1 MRREPQREDD
11 PLTGGLPAHLPV
23 VEAVQPLLSVA
34 VLETEREPL
43 RSVVPR
49 EMERRERILRTPRRI
64 PPPLVAGQRMKRR
77 SARVARYLA
86 EMGKRGYIAVD
97 ELCAVTGKSRKKIES
112 DLDYMVEKGLLG
124 AGAYLD
130 SGRGIFFRSAD
141 AFADYANATAK
152 KEAVTPK
159 AATEGYAGALR
170 SANDRI
176 ADPVLSEKID
186 HLETVAGKIFR
197 EVEEHPEKQQQA
209 ATFLN
214 YYLPTTLKLLDS
226 YAKFEEAGIE
236 GENLSRAQERIEE
249 TMDALIKG
257 FDKQLDDL
265 YRNEAMDIDSDIRVM
280 ENMLRRDTASVEDD
294 FGLGG
299 VDHVLAQNKN
309 VNIFVFDTEVYSNT
323 GGQASKASNIGQVAQ
338 FAAAG
343 KETKS
348 KSLAEIAMSYGYVY
362 VAQVAMGANA
372 AQTLKAIQE
381 AEAYHGPSLII
392 GYAPCEMHS
401 IKGGMQN
408 CQKEMK
414 KAVECGYWNLF
425 RFNPAA
431 EKKFALD
438 SKAPAGGY
446 QEFLMNEAR
455 YSRLT
460 REFPERATVLFAKN
474 EENAKERYEHL
485 LKLVDMYDK

>member
-1 MRREPQREDD
+1 MSKDFEYDPETGSFRFDESGEKMKKKNDVDVGGWILIAALFAFGLWPIGLIALISKLSDKPKKVNSSRGGMRTSTSQNANVSSRSK
-11 PLTGGLPAHLPV
+11 
-23 VEAVQPLLSVA
+23 VEK
-34 VLETEREPL
+34 
-43 RSVVPR
+43 SVVKTAKKMNRAPKTSDKTS
-49 EMERRERILRTPRRI
+49 RILSIVGAAITAIFGISLVTMLGEVIAYGWYSYMMEELFPMCGFFAGGVAM
-64 PPPLVAGQRMKRR
+64 LVAGQRMKRR

-86 EMGKRGYIAVD
+86 VMGERGYISVE
-97 ELCAVTGKSRKKIES
+97 ELCTVTGKSRKKIES

-124 AGAYLD
+124 TGAYLD

-152 KEAVTPK
+152 KENVTPK
-159 AATEGYAGALR
+159 EANEGYAGALRAIR

-299 VDHVLAQNKN
+299 
-309 VNIFVFDTEVYSNT
+309 
-323 GGQASKASNIGQVAQ
+323 
-338 FAAAG
+338 AA
-343 KETKS
+343 
-348 KSLAEIAMSYGYVY
+348 V
-362 VAQVAMGANA
+362 QR
-372 AQTLKAIQE
+372 
-381 AEAYHGPSLII
+381 
-392 GYAPCEMHS
+392 AP
-401 IKGGMQN
+401 
-408 CQKEMK
+408 
-414 KAVECGYWNLF
+414 
-425 RFNPAA
+425 
-431 EKKFALD
+431 D
-438 SKAPAGGY
+438 
-446 QEFLMNEAR
+446 
-455 YSRLT
+455 
-460 REFPERATVLFAKN
+460 
-474 EENAKERYEHL
+474 EE
-485 LKLVDMYDK
+485 

>member
-1 MRREPQREDD
+1 MSKDFEYD
-11 PLTGGLPAHLPV
+11 PETGSFRFDESGGKTKKKNDVDVGGWLLIAALFAFGLWPIGLIALISKLSDKPKKV
-23 VEAVQPLLSVA
+23 SSPRSGARTSTSASASSRGKVEK
-34 VLETEREPL
+34 
-43 RSVVPR
+43 SVVQTAKKMNRAP
-49 EMERRERILRTPRRI
+49 EFSNKSASILMIVGAAIAAIFGIGLISEVGEIIAYGWYSYMMEDILPEIGFFAGGITMFA
-64 PPPLVAGQRMKRR
+64 AGQRMERR

-86 EMGKRGYIAVD
+86 VMGERSYIGVD
-97 ELCAVTGKSRKKIES
+97 ELCAVTGKRRRKVEN

-124 AGAYLD
+124 TGAYLD

-152 KEAVTPK
+152 KENVTPK
-159 AATEGYAGALR
+159 EANEGYAGALRAIR

-280 ENMLRRDTASVEDD
+280 ENMLRRDTASVADD

-299 VDHVLAQNKN
+299 
-309 VNIFVFDTEVYSNT
+309 
-323 GGQASKASNIGQVAQ
+323 
-338 FAAAG
+338 AA
-343 KETKS
+343 
-348 KSLAEIAMSYGYVY
+348 V
-362 VAQVAMGANA
+362 QR
-372 AQTLKAIQE
+372 
-381 AEAYHGPSLII
+381 
-392 GYAPCEMHS
+392 AP
-401 IKGGMQN
+401 
-408 CQKEMK
+408 
-414 KAVECGYWNLF
+414 
-425 RFNPAA
+425 
-431 EKKFALD
+431 D
-438 SKAPAGGY
+438 
-446 QEFLMNEAR
+446 
-455 YSRLT
+455 
-460 REFPERATVLFAKN
+460 
-474 EENAKERYEHL
+474 EE
-485 LKLVDMYDK
+485 

>member
-1 MRREPQREDD
+1 MSKDFEYDPETGSFRFDESGGKTKKKNDVDVGGWILIAALFAFGLWPIGLIALISKLSDKPKKVNSSRGGMRTSTSPNANVSSRSK
-11 PLTGGLPAHLPV
+11 
-23 VEAVQPLLSVA
+23 VEK
-34 VLETEREPL
+34 
-43 RSVVPR
+43 SVVKTAKQMNRAPKTSDKTA
-49 EMERRERILRTPRRI
+49 RILSIVGAAITCIFGISLVTMLGEVIAYGWYSYMMEDLFPMCGFFAGGVAM
-64 PPPLVAGQRMKRR
+64 LVAGQRMKHR

-86 EMGKRGYIAVD
+86 VMGKRSHIAVD
-97 ELCAVTGKSRKKIES
+97 ELCAVTGKSRKKVEG
-112 DLDYMVEKGLLG
+112 DLEFMVEKGLLG
-124 AGAYLD
+124 TGAYLD

-141 AFADYANATAK
+141 AFADYANETAK
-152 KEAVTPK
+152 KENVTPK
-159 AATEGYAGALR
+159 EANEGYAGALRAIR

-299 VDHVLAQNKN
+299 
-309 VNIFVFDTEVYSNT
+309 
-323 GGQASKASNIGQVAQ
+323 
-338 FAAAG
+338 AA
-343 KETKS
+343 
-348 KSLAEIAMSYGYVY
+348 V
-362 VAQVAMGANA
+362 QR
-372 AQTLKAIQE
+372 
-381 AEAYHGPSLII
+381 
-392 GYAPCEMHS
+392 AP
-401 IKGGMQN
+401 
-408 CQKEMK
+408 
-414 KAVECGYWNLF
+414 
-425 RFNPAA
+425 
-431 EKKFALD
+431 D
-438 SKAPAGGY
+438 
-446 QEFLMNEAR
+446 
-455 YSRLT
+455 
-460 REFPERATVLFAKN
+460 
-474 EENAKERYEHL
+474 EE
-485 LKLVDMYDK
+485 

>member
-1 MRREPQREDD
+1 MSKDFEYDPETGSFRFDESGGKTKKKNDVDVGGWIIIAALFAFGLWPIGLIALISKLSDKPKKVNSSRGGMRTSTSPNANVSSRSK
-11 PLTGGLPAHLPV
+11 
-23 VEAVQPLLSVA
+23 VEK
-34 VLETEREPL
+34 
-43 RSVVPR
+43 SVVKTAKQMNRAPKTSDKTA
-49 EMERRERILRTPRRI
+49 RILSIVGAAITAIFGISLVTMLGEVIAYGWYSYMMEELFPMCGFFAGGVAM
-64 PPPLVAGQRMKRR
+64 LVAGQRMKHR

-86 EMGKRGYIAVD
+86 VMGKRSHIAVD
-97 ELCAVTGKSRKKIES
+97 ELCAVTGKSRKKVEG
-112 DLDYMVEKGLLG
+112 DLEFMVEKGLLG

-152 KEAVTPK
+152 KENVTPK
-159 AATEGYAGALR
+159 EANEGYAGALRAIR

-299 VDHVLAQNKN
+299 
-309 VNIFVFDTEVYSNT
+309 
-323 GGQASKASNIGQVAQ
+323 
-338 FAAAG
+338 AA
-343 KETKS
+343 
-348 KSLAEIAMSYGYVY
+348 V
-362 VAQVAMGANA
+362 QR
-372 AQTLKAIQE
+372 
-381 AEAYHGPSLII
+381 
-392 GYAPCEMHS
+392 AP
-401 IKGGMQN
+401 
-408 CQKEMK
+408 
-414 KAVECGYWNLF
+414 
-425 RFNPAA
+425 
-431 EKKFALD
+431 D
-438 SKAPAGGY
+438 
-446 QEFLMNEAR
+446 
-455 YSRLT
+455 
-460 REFPERATVLFAKN
+460 
-474 EENAKERYEHL
+474 EE
-485 LKLVDMYDK
+485 

>member
-1 MRREPQREDD
+1 MSKDFEYDPETGSFRFDESGGKTKKKNDVDVGGWIIIAALFAFGLWPIGLIALISKLSDKPKKVSSPRSGMRTSTSPNANVTARSTNKVEK
-11 PLTGGLPAHLPV
+11 TV
-23 VEAVQPLLSVA
+23 VKTAKKMNRAPKASDK
-34 VLETEREPL
+34 T
-43 RSVVPR
+43 S
-49 EMERRERILRTPRRI
+49 RILSIVGAAITAIFGISLVTMLGEVIAYGWYSYMMEELFPMCGFFAGGVAM
-64 PPPLVAGQRMKRR
+64 LVAGQRMKRR
-77 SARVARYLA
+77 SARIARYLA
-86 EMGKRGYIAVD
+86 VMGERGYISVE
-97 ELCAVTGKSRKKIES
+97 ELCTVTGKSRKKIES

-152 KEAVTPK
+152 RENVTPK
-159 AATEGYAGALR
+159 EANEGYAGALRAIR

-299 VDHVLAQNKN
+299 
-309 VNIFVFDTEVYSNT
+309 
-323 GGQASKASNIGQVAQ
+323 
-338 FAAAG
+338 AA
-343 KETKS
+343 
-348 KSLAEIAMSYGYVY
+348 V
-362 VAQVAMGANA
+362 QR
-372 AQTLKAIQE
+372 
-381 AEAYHGPSLII
+381 
-392 GYAPCEMHS
+392 AP
-401 IKGGMQN
+401 
-408 CQKEMK
+408 
-414 KAVECGYWNLF
+414 
-425 RFNPAA
+425 
-431 EKKFALD
+431 D
-438 SKAPAGGY
+438 
-446 QEFLMNEAR
+446 
-455 YSRLT
+455 
-460 REFPERATVLFAKN
+460 
-474 EENAKERYEHL
+474 EE
-485 LKLVDMYDK
+485 

>member
-1 MRREPQREDD
+1 MSKDFEYDPETGSFRFDESGGKTKKKNDVDVGGWILIAALFAFGLWPIGLIALISKLSDKPKKVNSSRGGMRTSTSPNANVSSR
-11 PLTGGLPAHLPV
+11 GK
-23 VEAVQPLLSVA
+23 VEK
-34 VLETEREPL
+34 
-43 RSVVPR
+43 SVVKTAKQMNRAPKTSDKTA
-49 EMERRERILRTPRRI
+49 RILSIVGAAITAIFGISLVTMLGEVIAYGWYSYMMEELFPMCGFFAGGVAM
-64 PPPLVAGQRMKRR
+64 LVAGQRMKRR

-86 EMGKRGYIAVD
+86 VMGERSHIAVD
-97 ELCAVTGKSRKKIES
+97 ELCAVTGKSRKKVEG
-112 DLDYMVEKGLLG
+112 DLEFMVEKGLLG

-152 KEAVTPK
+152 KENVTPK
-159 AATEGYAGALR
+159 EANEGYAGALRAIR

-299 VDHVLAQNKN
+299 
-309 VNIFVFDTEVYSNT
+309 
-323 GGQASKASNIGQVAQ
+323 
-338 FAAAG
+338 AA
-343 KETKS
+343 
-348 KSLAEIAMSYGYVY
+348 V
-362 VAQVAMGANA
+362 QR
-372 AQTLKAIQE
+372 
-381 AEAYHGPSLII
+381 
-392 GYAPCEMHS
+392 AP
-401 IKGGMQN
+401 
-408 CQKEMK
+408 
-414 KAVECGYWNLF
+414 
-425 RFNPAA
+425 
-431 EKKFALD
+431 D
-438 SKAPAGGY
+438 
-446 QEFLMNEAR
+446 
-455 YSRLT
+455 
-460 REFPERATVLFAKN
+460 
-474 EENAKERYEHL
+474 EE
-485 LKLVDMYDK
+485 

>member
-1 MRREPQREDD
+1 MTHIQLTEAQARAGEMLLDALDGNVRAKSRLTEAISTSDIPVQLRPTLTLMAETSYNEVESTWTEYATRDTTPDFESHRAFTFEWDD
-11 PLTGGLPAHLPV
+11 KFIPSEKDGKEFYSGGLAPV
-23 VEAVQPLLSVA
+23 GELGEYPSLTMSASQTDIQTRKNGVRVPISWEAIVRSGIFGLNPKAIA
-34 VLETEREPL
+34 V
-43 RSVVPR
+43 
-49 EMERRERILRTPRRI
+49 
-64 PPPLVAGQRMKRR
+64 
-77 SARVARYLA
+77 
-86 EMGKRGYIAVD
+86 MGKRGYIAVD

-124 AGAYLD
+124 TGAYLD

-152 KEAVTPK
+152 KENVTPK
-159 AATEGYAGALR
+159 EANEGYAGALRAIR

-299 VDHVLAQNKN
+299 TAVQR
-309 VNIFVFDTEVYSNT
+309 
-323 GGQASKASNIGQVAQ
+323 
-338 FAAAG
+338 
-343 KETKS
+343 
-348 KSLAEIAMSYGYVY
+348 
-362 VAQVAMGANA
+362 
-372 AQTLKAIQE
+372 
-381 AEAYHGPSLII
+381 
-392 GYAPCEMHS
+392 AP
-401 IKGGMQN
+401 
-408 CQKEMK
+408 
-414 KAVECGYWNLF
+414 
-425 RFNPAA
+425 
-431 EKKFALD
+431 D
-438 SKAPAGGY
+438 
-446 QEFLMNEAR
+446 
-455 YSRLT
+455 
-460 REFPERATVLFAKN
+460 
-474 EENAKERYEHL
+474 EE
-485 LKLVDMYDK
+485 

>member
-1 MRREPQREDD
+1 MSKDFEYDPETGSFRFDEGDGKTKKKNDVDVGGWILIAALFAFGLWPIGLIALISKLSDRPKKVNSSRGGMRTSTSPNANVTARSTNKVEK
-11 PLTGGLPAHLPV
+11 TV
-23 VEAVQPLLSVA
+23 VQTAKKMNRAPKASDKTA
-34 VLETEREPL
+34 
-43 RSVVPR
+43 
-49 EMERRERILRTPRRI
+49 RILVIVGAAITAIFGISLVTMLGEVIAYGWYSYMMEELFPMCGFFAGGVAM
-64 PPPLVAGQRMKRR
+64 LVAGQRMKRR

-86 EMGKRGYIAVD
+86 VMGERGYISVE
-97 ELCAVTGKSRKKIES
+97 ELCTVTGKSRKKIES

-124 AGAYLD
+124 TGAYLD

-152 KEAVTPK
+152 KENVTPK
-159 AATEGYAGALR
+159 EANEGYAGALRAIR

-176 ADPVLSEKID
+176 ADAVLSEKID

-299 VDHVLAQNKN
+299 
-309 VNIFVFDTEVYSNT
+309 
-323 GGQASKASNIGQVAQ
+323 
-338 FAAAG
+338 AA
-343 KETKS
+343 
-348 KSLAEIAMSYGYVY
+348 V
-362 VAQVAMGANA
+362 QR
-372 AQTLKAIQE
+372 
-381 AEAYHGPSLII
+381 
-392 GYAPCEMHS
+392 AP
-401 IKGGMQN
+401 
-408 CQKEMK
+408 
-414 KAVECGYWNLF
+414 
-425 RFNPAA
+425 
-431 EKKFALD
+431 D
-438 SKAPAGGY
+438 
-446 QEFLMNEAR
+446 
-455 YSRLT
+455 
-460 REFPERATVLFAKN
+460 
-474 EENAKERYEHL
+474 EE
-485 LKLVDMYDK
+485 

>member
-1 MRREPQREDD
+1 MSKDFEYD
-11 PLTGGLPAHLPV
+11 PETGSFRFDESGGKTKKKNDVDVGGWILIAALFAFGLWPIGLIALISKLSDKPKKVNSSRGGTRTSTSPNANVTARSTNKVEKTV
-23 VEAVQPLLSVA
+23 VQTAKQMNRAPKASDKTA
-34 VLETEREPL
+34 
-43 RSVVPR
+43 
-49 EMERRERILRTPRRI
+49 RILMIVGAAITAIFGISLVTMLGEVIAYGWYSYMMEELFPMCGFFAGGVAM
-64 PPPLVAGQRMKRR
+64 LVAGQRMKRR

-86 EMGKRGYIAVD
+86 VMGERGYISVE
-97 ELCAVTGKSRKKIES
+97 ELCTVTGKSRKKIEG

-124 AGAYLD
+124 TGAYLD

-152 KEAVTPK
+152 KENVTPK
-159 AATEGYAGALR
+159 EANEGYAGALRAIR

-186 HLETVAGKIFR
+186 HLETIAGKIFR
-197 EVEEHPEKQQQA
+197 EVEQHPEKQQQA

-299 VDHVLAQNKN
+299 
-309 VNIFVFDTEVYSNT
+309 
-323 GGQASKASNIGQVAQ
+323 
-338 FAAAG
+338 AA
-343 KETKS
+343 
-348 KSLAEIAMSYGYVY
+348 V
-362 VAQVAMGANA
+362 QR
-372 AQTLKAIQE
+372 
-381 AEAYHGPSLII
+381 
-392 GYAPCEMHS
+392 AP
-401 IKGGMQN
+401 
-408 CQKEMK
+408 
-414 KAVECGYWNLF
+414 
-425 RFNPAA
+425 
-431 EKKFALD
+431 D
-438 SKAPAGGY
+438 
-446 QEFLMNEAR
+446 
-455 YSRLT
+455 
-460 REFPERATVLFAKN
+460 
-474 EENAKERYEHL
+474 EE
-485 LKLVDMYDK
+485 

>member
-1 MRREPQREDD
+1 MSKDFEYD
-11 PLTGGLPAHLPV
+11 PERGSFRFDEGSGKTKKKNDVDVGGWILIAALFAFGLWPIGLIALISKLSDKPKKVSSPRSGTRTSTSPNANVTARSTNKVEKTV
-23 VEAVQPLLSVA
+23 VQTAKKMNRAPKTSDKTA
-34 VLETEREPL
+34 
-43 RSVVPR
+43 
-49 EMERRERILRTPRRI
+49 RILLIIGAAITCI
-64 PPPLVAGQRMKRR
+64 FGISLVAMLGEVIAYGWYSYMAEYMLSECGFLAGGIAMFAAGQRMKRR
-77 SARVARYLA
+77 SARIARYLA
-86 EMGKRGYIAVD
+86 VMGERGYISVE
-97 ELCAVTGKSRKKIES
+97 ELCTVTGKSRKKIES

-124 AGAYLD
+124 TGAYLD

-141 AFADYANATAK
+141 AFADYANAAAK
-152 KEAVTPK
+152 KENVTPK
-159 AATEGYAGALR
+159 EANEGYAGALRAIR

-299 VDHVLAQNKN
+299 
-309 VNIFVFDTEVYSNT
+309 
-323 GGQASKASNIGQVAQ
+323 
-338 FAAAG
+338 AA
-343 KETKS
+343 
-348 KSLAEIAMSYGYVY
+348 V
-362 VAQVAMGANA
+362 QR
-372 AQTLKAIQE
+372 
-381 AEAYHGPSLII
+381 
-392 GYAPCEMHS
+392 AP
-401 IKGGMQN
+401 
-408 CQKEMK
+408 
-414 KAVECGYWNLF
+414 
-425 RFNPAA
+425 
-431 EKKFALD
+431 D
-438 SKAPAGGY
+438 
-446 QEFLMNEAR
+446 
-455 YSRLT
+455 
-460 REFPERATVLFAKN
+460 
-474 EENAKERYEHL
+474 EE
-485 LKLVDMYDK
+485 

>member
-1 MRREPQREDD
+1 MSKDFEYD
-11 PLTGGLPAHLPV
+11 PETGSFRFDEGDGKTKKKNDVDVGGWILIAALFAFGLWPIGLIALISKLSDKPKKVNSSRGGTRTSTSPNANVTARSTNKVEKTV
-23 VEAVQPLLSVA
+23 VQTAKKMNRAPKASDKTA
-34 VLETEREPL
+34 
-43 RSVVPR
+43 
-49 EMERRERILRTPRRI
+49 RILMIVGAAITAIFGISLVTMLGEVIAYGWYSYMMEELFPMCGFFAGGVAM
-64 PPPLVAGQRMKRR
+64 LVAGQRMKRR

-86 EMGKRGYIAVD
+86 VMGERGYISVE
-97 ELCAVTGKSRKKIES
+97 ELCTVTGKSRKKIES

-124 AGAYLD
+124 TGAYLD

-152 KEAVTPK
+152 KENVTPK
-159 AATEGYAGALR
+159 EANEGYAGALRAIR

-176 ADPVLSEKID
+176 ADAVLSEKID

-299 VDHVLAQNKN
+299 
-309 VNIFVFDTEVYSNT
+309 
-323 GGQASKASNIGQVAQ
+323 
-338 FAAAG
+338 AA
-343 KETKS
+343 
-348 KSLAEIAMSYGYVY
+348 V
-362 VAQVAMGANA
+362 QR
-372 AQTLKAIQE
+372 
-381 AEAYHGPSLII
+381 
-392 GYAPCEMHS
+392 AP
-401 IKGGMQN
+401 
-408 CQKEMK
+408 
-414 KAVECGYWNLF
+414 
-425 RFNPAA
+425 
-431 EKKFALD
+431 D
-438 SKAPAGGY
+438 
-446 QEFLMNEAR
+446 
-455 YSRLT
+455 
-460 REFPERATVLFAKN
+460 
-474 EENAKERYEHL
+474 EE
-485 LKLVDMYDK
+485 

>member
-1 MRREPQREDD
+1 MSKDFEYDPESGSFRFDESGGKTKKKNDVDVGGWIIIAALFAFGLWPIGLIALISKLSDKPKKVNSSRGGMRTSTSPNANVSSRSK
-11 PLTGGLPAHLPV
+11 
-23 VEAVQPLLSVA
+23 VEK
-34 VLETEREPL
+34 
-43 RSVVPR
+43 SVVKTAKQMNRAPKTSDKTA
-49 EMERRERILRTPRRI
+49 RILSIVGAAITAIFGISLVTMLGEVIAYGWYSYMMEELFPMCGFFAGGVAM
-64 PPPLVAGQRMKRR
+64 LVAGQRMKRR

-86 EMGKRGYIAVD
+86 VMGERGYISVE
-97 ELCAVTGKSRKKIES
+97 ELCAVTGKSRKKVEG
-112 DLDYMVEKGLLG
+112 DLEFMVEKGLLG

-152 KEAVTPK
+152 KENVTPK
-159 AATEGYAGALR
+159 EANEGYAGALRAIR

-299 VDHVLAQNKN
+299 
-309 VNIFVFDTEVYSNT
+309 
-323 GGQASKASNIGQVAQ
+323 
-338 FAAAG
+338 AA
-343 KETKS
+343 
-348 KSLAEIAMSYGYVY
+348 V
-362 VAQVAMGANA
+362 QR
-372 AQTLKAIQE
+372 
-381 AEAYHGPSLII
+381 
-392 GYAPCEMHS
+392 AP
-401 IKGGMQN
+401 
-408 CQKEMK
+408 
-414 KAVECGYWNLF
+414 
-425 RFNPAA
+425 
-431 EKKFALD
+431 D
-438 SKAPAGGY
+438 
-446 QEFLMNEAR
+446 
-455 YSRLT
+455 
-460 REFPERATVLFAKN
+460 
-474 EENAKERYEHL
+474 EE
-485 LKLVDMYDK
+485 

>member
-1 MRREPQREDD
+1 MSKDFEYDPETGSFRFDESGGKTKKKNDVDVGGWIIIAALFAFGLWPIGLIALISKLSDKPKKVNSSRGGMRTSTSPNANVSSRSK
-11 PLTGGLPAHLPV
+11 
-23 VEAVQPLLSVA
+23 VEK
-34 VLETEREPL
+34 
-43 RSVVPR
+43 SVVKTAKQMNRAPKASDKTS
-49 EMERRERILRTPRRI
+49 RILSIVGAAITAIFGISLVTMLGEVIAYGWYSYMMEELFPMCGFFAGGVAM
-64 PPPLVAGQRMKRR
+64 LVAGQRMKRR

-86 EMGKRGYIAVD
+86 VMGKRGYIAVD

-152 KEAVTPK
+152 KENVTPK
-159 AATEGYAGALR
+159 EANEGYAGALRAIR

-176 ADPVLSEKID
+176 ADAVLSEKID

-197 EVEEHPEKQQQA
+197 EVEEHHEKQQQA

-299 VDHVLAQNKN
+299 
-309 VNIFVFDTEVYSNT
+309 
-323 GGQASKASNIGQVAQ
+323 
-338 FAAAG
+338 AA
-343 KETKS
+343 
-348 KSLAEIAMSYGYVY
+348 V
-362 VAQVAMGANA
+362 QR
-372 AQTLKAIQE
+372 
-381 AEAYHGPSLII
+381 
-392 GYAPCEMHS
+392 AP
-401 IKGGMQN
+401 
-408 CQKEMK
+408 
-414 KAVECGYWNLF
+414 
-425 RFNPAA
+425 
-431 EKKFALD
+431 D
-438 SKAPAGGY
+438 
-446 QEFLMNEAR
+446 
-455 YSRLT
+455 
-460 REFPERATVLFAKN
+460 
-474 EENAKERYEHL
+474 EE
-485 LKLVDMYDK
+485 

>member
-1 MRREPQREDD
+1 MSKDFEYDPETGSFRFDESGGKTKKKNDVDVGGWILIAALFAFGLWPIGLIALISKLSDKPKKVNSSRGGMRTSTSPNANVSSRSK
-11 PLTGGLPAHLPV
+11 
-23 VEAVQPLLSVA
+23 VEK
-34 VLETEREPL
+34 
-43 RSVVPR
+43 SVVKTAKQMNRAPKASDKTA
-49 EMERRERILRTPRRI
+49 RILMIVGAAITAIFGISLVTMLGEVIAYGWYSYMMEELFPMCGFFAGGVAM
-64 PPPLVAGQRMKRR
+64 LVAGQRMKRR

-86 EMGKRGYIAVD
+86 VMGKRSHIAVD
-97 ELCAVTGKSRKKIES
+97 ELCAVTGKSRKKVEG
-112 DLDYMVEKGLLG
+112 DLEFMVEKGLLG

-152 KEAVTPK
+152 KENVTPK
-159 AATEGYAGALR
+159 EANEGYAGALRAIR

-176 ADPVLSEKID
+176 ADAVLSEKID

-299 VDHVLAQNKN
+299 
-309 VNIFVFDTEVYSNT
+309 
-323 GGQASKASNIGQVAQ
+323 
-338 FAAAG
+338 AA
-343 KETKS
+343 
-348 KSLAEIAMSYGYVY
+348 V
-362 VAQVAMGANA
+362 QR
-372 AQTLKAIQE
+372 
-381 AEAYHGPSLII
+381 
-392 GYAPCEMHS
+392 AP
-401 IKGGMQN
+401 
-408 CQKEMK
+408 
-414 KAVECGYWNLF
+414 
-425 RFNPAA
+425 
-431 EKKFALD
+431 D
-438 SKAPAGGY
+438 
-446 QEFLMNEAR
+446 
-455 YSRLT
+455 
-460 REFPERATVLFAKN
+460 
-474 EENAKERYEHL
+474 EE
-485 LKLVDMYDK
+485 

>member
-1 MRREPQREDD
+1 MSKDFEYDPETGSFRFDESGGKTKKKNDVDVGGWILIAALFAFGLWPIGLIALISKLSDKPKKVDSSRGGMRTSTSQNANVSSRSK
-11 PLTGGLPAHLPV
+11 
-23 VEAVQPLLSVA
+23 VEK
-34 VLETEREPL
+34 
-43 RSVVPR
+43 SVVKTAKQMNRAPKASDKTS
-49 EMERRERILRTPRRI
+49 RILSIVGAAITAIFGISLVTMLGEVIAYGWYSYMMEELFPMCGFFAGGVAM
-64 PPPLVAGQRMKRR
+64 LVAGQRMKRR

-86 EMGKRGYIAVD
+86 VMGERGYISVE
-97 ELCAVTGKSRKKIES
+97 ELCTVTGKSRKKIES

-152 KEAVTPK
+152 RENVTPK
-159 AATEGYAGALR
+159 EANEGYAGALRAIR

-299 VDHVLAQNKN
+299 
-309 VNIFVFDTEVYSNT
+309 
-323 GGQASKASNIGQVAQ
+323 
-338 FAAAG
+338 AA
-343 KETKS
+343 
-348 KSLAEIAMSYGYVY
+348 V
-362 VAQVAMGANA
+362 QR
-372 AQTLKAIQE
+372 
-381 AEAYHGPSLII
+381 
-392 GYAPCEMHS
+392 AP
-401 IKGGMQN
+401 
-408 CQKEMK
+408 
-414 KAVECGYWNLF
+414 
-425 RFNPAA
+425 
-431 EKKFALD
+431 D
-438 SKAPAGGY
+438 
-446 QEFLMNEAR
+446 
-455 YSRLT
+455 
-460 REFPERATVLFAKN
+460 
-474 EENAKERYEHL
+474 EE
-485 LKLVDMYDK
+485 

>member
-1 MRREPQREDD
+1 MSKDFEYDPETGSFRFDESGEKTKKKNDVDVGGWILIAALFAFGLWPIGLIALISKLSDKPKKVNSSRGGMRTSTSPNANVSSRSK
-11 PLTGGLPAHLPV
+11 
-23 VEAVQPLLSVA
+23 VEK
-34 VLETEREPL
+34 
-43 RSVVPR
+43 SVVKTAKQMNRAPKASDKTA
-49 EMERRERILRTPRRI
+49 RILVIVGAAITAIFGISLVTMLGEVIAYGWYSYMMEELFPMCGFFAGGVAM
-64 PPPLVAGQRMKRR
+64 LVAGQRMKHR

-86 EMGKRGYIAVD
+86 VMGKRSHISVE
-97 ELCAVTGKSRKKIES
+97 ELCTVTGKSRKKIES

-124 AGAYLD
+124 TGAYLD

-152 KEAVTPK
+152 KENVTPK
-159 AATEGYAGALR
+159 EANEGYAGALRAIR

-197 EVEEHPEKQQQA
+197 EVEQHPEKQQQA

-299 VDHVLAQNKN
+299 
-309 VNIFVFDTEVYSNT
+309 
-323 GGQASKASNIGQVAQ
+323 
-338 FAAAG
+338 AA
-343 KETKS
+343 
-348 KSLAEIAMSYGYVY
+348 V
-362 VAQVAMGANA
+362 QR
-372 AQTLKAIQE
+372 
-381 AEAYHGPSLII
+381 
-392 GYAPCEMHS
+392 AP
-401 IKGGMQN
+401 
-408 CQKEMK
+408 
-414 KAVECGYWNLF
+414 
-425 RFNPAA
+425 
-431 EKKFALD
+431 D
-438 SKAPAGGY
+438 
-446 QEFLMNEAR
+446 
-455 YSRLT
+455 
-460 REFPERATVLFAKN
+460 
-474 EENAKERYEHL
+474 EE
-485 LKLVDMYDK
+485 

>member
-1 MRREPQREDD
+1 MSKDFEYDPETGSFRFDESGGKTKKKNDVDVGGWILIAALFAFGLWPIGLIALISKLSDKPKKVNSSRGGMRTSTSPNANVSSRSK
-11 PLTGGLPAHLPV
+11 
-23 VEAVQPLLSVA
+23 VEK
-34 VLETEREPL
+34 
-43 RSVVPR
+43 SVVKTAKKMNRAPKTSDKTS
-49 EMERRERILRTPRRI
+49 RILSIVGAAITCIFGISLVTMLGEVIAYGWYSYMMEELFPMCGFFAGGVAM
-64 PPPLVAGQRMKRR
+64 LVAGQRMKRR

-86 EMGKRGYIAVD
+86 VMGERGYISVE
-97 ELCAVTGKSRKKIES
+97 ELCTVTGKSRKKVEG
-112 DLDYMVEKGLLG
+112 DLEFMVEKGLLG

-152 KEAVTPK
+152 KENVTPK
-159 AATEGYAGALR
+159 EANEGYAGALRAIR

-299 VDHVLAQNKN
+299 
-309 VNIFVFDTEVYSNT
+309 
-323 GGQASKASNIGQVAQ
+323 
-338 FAAAG
+338 AA
-343 KETKS
+343 
-348 KSLAEIAMSYGYVY
+348 V
-362 VAQVAMGANA
+362 QR
-372 AQTLKAIQE
+372 
-381 AEAYHGPSLII
+381 
-392 GYAPCEMHS
+392 AP
-401 IKGGMQN
+401 
-408 CQKEMK
+408 
-414 KAVECGYWNLF
+414 
-425 RFNPAA
+425 
-431 EKKFALD
+431 D
-438 SKAPAGGY
+438 
-446 QEFLMNEAR
+446 
-455 YSRLT
+455 
-460 REFPERATVLFAKN
+460 
-474 EENAKERYEHL
+474 EE
-485 LKLVDMYDK
+485 

>member
-1 MRREPQREDD
+1 MSKDFEYD
-11 PLTGGLPAHLPV
+11 PESGSFRFDESGGKTKKKNDVDVGGWILIAALFAFGLWPIGLIALISKLSDKPKKVSSPRSGTRTSTSPNANASSRGKVEKTV
-23 VEAVQPLLSVA
+23 VQTAKKMNRAPKTSDK
-34 VLETEREPL
+34 T
-43 RSVVPR
+43 S
-49 EMERRERILRTPRRI
+49 RILSIVGAAITCIFGISLVTMLGEVIAYGWYSYMMEDLFPMCGFFAGGVAM
-64 PPPLVAGQRMKRR
+64 LVAGQRMKHR

-86 EMGKRGYIAVD
+86 VMGERGYISVE
-97 ELCAVTGKSRKKIES
+97 ELCTVTGKSRKKIES

-124 AGAYLD
+124 TGAYLD

-152 KEAVTPK
+152 KENVTPK
-159 AATEGYAGALR
+159 EANEGYAGALRAIR

-197 EVEEHPEKQQQA
+197 EVEQHPEKQQQA

-299 VDHVLAQNKN
+299 
-309 VNIFVFDTEVYSNT
+309 
-323 GGQASKASNIGQVAQ
+323 
-338 FAAAG
+338 AA
-343 KETKS
+343 
-348 KSLAEIAMSYGYVY
+348 V
-362 VAQVAMGANA
+362 Q
-372 AQTLKAIQE
+372 
-381 AEAYHGPSLII
+381 H
-392 GYAPCEMHS
+392 AP
-401 IKGGMQN
+401 
-408 CQKEMK
+408 
-414 KAVECGYWNLF
+414 
-425 RFNPAA
+425 
-431 EKKFALD
+431 D
-438 SKAPAGGY
+438 
-446 QEFLMNEAR
+446 
-455 YSRLT
+455 
-460 REFPERATVLFAKN
+460 
-474 EENAKERYEHL
+474 EE
-485 LKLVDMYDK
+485 

>member
-1 MRREPQREDD
+1 MSKDFEYD
-11 PLTGGLPAHLPV
+11 PETGSFRFDESGGKTKKKNDVDVGGWIIIAALFAFGLWPIGLIALISKLSDKPKKVSSPRSGTRTSTSPNANVTARSTNKVEKTV
-23 VEAVQPLLSVA
+23 VKTAKKMNRAPKASDK
-34 VLETEREPL
+34 T
-43 RSVVPR
+43 S
-49 EMERRERILRTPRRI
+49 RILSIVGAAITAI
-64 PPPLVAGQRMKRR
+64 FGISLVTMLGEIIGYGWYSYMAEYMLPECGFLAGGIAMFAAGQRMKRR
-77 SARVARYLA
+77 SARIARYLA
-86 EMGKRGYIAVD
+86 VMGERGYISVE
-97 ELCAVTGKSRKKIES
+97 ELCTVTGKSRKKIES

-152 KEAVTPK
+152 KENVTPK
-159 AATEGYAGALR
+159 EANEGYAGALRAIR

-236 GENLSRAQERIEE
+236 GENLSRAQEHIEE

-299 VDHVLAQNKN
+299 
-309 VNIFVFDTEVYSNT
+309 
-323 GGQASKASNIGQVAQ
+323 
-338 FAAAG
+338 AA
-343 KETKS
+343 
-348 KSLAEIAMSYGYVY
+348 V
-362 VAQVAMGANA
+362 QR
-372 AQTLKAIQE
+372 
-381 AEAYHGPSLII
+381 
-392 GYAPCEMHS
+392 AP
-401 IKGGMQN
+401 
-408 CQKEMK
+408 
-414 KAVECGYWNLF
+414 
-425 RFNPAA
+425 
-431 EKKFALD
+431 D
-438 SKAPAGGY
+438 
-446 QEFLMNEAR
+446 
-455 YSRLT
+455 
-460 REFPERATVLFAKN
+460 
-474 EENAKERYEHL
+474 EE
-485 LKLVDMYDK
+485 

>member
-1 MRREPQREDD
+1 MSKDFEYDPESGSFRFDEGGGKTKKKNDVDVGGWILIAALFAFGLWPIGLIALISKLSDKPKKVNSSRGGMRTSTSPNANVSSRSK
-11 PLTGGLPAHLPV
+11 
-23 VEAVQPLLSVA
+23 VEK
-34 VLETEREPL
+34 
-43 RSVVPR
+43 SVVKTAKQMNRAPKTSDKTS
-49 EMERRERILRTPRRI
+49 RILSIVGAAITCIFGISLVTMLGEVIAYGWYSYMMEDLFPMCGFFAGGVAM
-64 PPPLVAGQRMKRR
+64 LVAGQRMKHR

-86 EMGKRGYIAVD
+86 VMGKRSHIAVD
-97 ELCAVTGKSRKKIES
+97 ELCAVTGKSRKKVEG
-112 DLDYMVEKGLLG
+112 DLEFMVEKGLLG

-141 AFADYANATAK
+141 AFADYANETAK
-152 KEAVTPK
+152 KENVTPK
-159 AATEGYAGALR
+159 EANEGYAGALR
-170 SANDRI
+170 AIRSANDHI

-299 VDHVLAQNKN
+299 
-309 VNIFVFDTEVYSNT
+309 
-323 GGQASKASNIGQVAQ
+323 
-338 FAAAG
+338 AA
-343 KETKS
+343 
-348 KSLAEIAMSYGYVY
+348 V
-362 VAQVAMGANA
+362 QR
-372 AQTLKAIQE
+372 
-381 AEAYHGPSLII
+381 
-392 GYAPCEMHS
+392 AP
-401 IKGGMQN
+401 
-408 CQKEMK
+408 
-414 KAVECGYWNLF
+414 
-425 RFNPAA
+425 
-431 EKKFALD
+431 D
-438 SKAPAGGY
+438 
-446 QEFLMNEAR
+446 
-455 YSRLT
+455 
-460 REFPERATVLFAKN
+460 
-474 EENAKERYEHL
+474 EE
-485 LKLVDMYDK
+485 

>member
-1 MRREPQREDD
+1 MSKDFEYDPETGSFRFDESGGKTKKKNDVDVGGWILIAALFAFGLWPIGLIALISKLSDKPKKVSSSRGGMRTSTSPNANVSSRSK
-11 PLTGGLPAHLPV
+11 
-23 VEAVQPLLSVA
+23 VEK
-34 VLETEREPL
+34 
-43 RSVVPR
+43 SVVKTAKQMNRAPKTSDKTA
-49 EMERRERILRTPRRI
+49 RILSIVGAAITCIFGISLVTMLGEVIAYGWYSYMMEDLFPMCGFFAGGVAM
-64 PPPLVAGQRMKRR
+64 LVAGQRMKHR

-86 EMGKRGYIAVD
+86 VMGKRSHIAVD
-97 ELCAVTGKSRKKIES
+97 ELCAVTGKSRKKVEG
-112 DLDYMVEKGLLG
+112 DLEFMVEKGLLG

-152 KEAVTPK
+152 KENVTPK
-159 AATEGYAGALR
+159 EANEGYAGALRAIR

-176 ADPVLSEKID
+176 ADAVLSEKID

-299 VDHVLAQNKN
+299 
-309 VNIFVFDTEVYSNT
+309 
-323 GGQASKASNIGQVAQ
+323 
-338 FAAAG
+338 AA
-343 KETKS
+343 
-348 KSLAEIAMSYGYVY
+348 V
-362 VAQVAMGANA
+362 Q
-372 AQTLKAIQE
+372 
-381 AEAYHGPSLII
+381 H
-392 GYAPCEMHS
+392 AP
-401 IKGGMQN
+401 
-408 CQKEMK
+408 
-414 KAVECGYWNLF
+414 
-425 RFNPAA
+425 
-431 EKKFALD
+431 D
-438 SKAPAGGY
+438 
-446 QEFLMNEAR
+446 
-455 YSRLT
+455 
-460 REFPERATVLFAKN
+460 
-474 EENAKERYEHL
+474 EE
-485 LKLVDMYDK
+485 

>member
-1 MRREPQREDD
+1 MSKDFEYDPETGSFRFDESGGKTKKKNDVDVGGWILIAALFAFGLWPIGLIALISKLSDKPKKVNSSRGGMRTSTSPNANVSSRSK
-11 PLTGGLPAHLPV
+11 
-23 VEAVQPLLSVA
+23 VEK
-34 VLETEREPL
+34 
-43 RSVVPR
+43 SVVKTAKKMNRAPKTSDKTS
-49 EMERRERILRTPRRI
+49 RILSIVGAAITAIFGISLVTMLGEVIAYGWYSYMMEELFPMCGFFAGGVAM
-64 PPPLVAGQRMKRR
+64 LVAGQRMKRR

-86 EMGKRGYIAVD
+86 VMGKRGYISVE
-97 ELCAVTGKSRKKIES
+97 ELCTVTGKSRKKIES
-112 DLDYMVEKGLLG
+112 DLNYMVEKGLLG
-124 AGAYLD
+124 TGAYLD

-152 KEAVTPK
+152 KENVTPK
-159 AATEGYAGALR
+159 EANEGYAGALRAIR

-299 VDHVLAQNKN
+299 
-309 VNIFVFDTEVYSNT
+309 
-323 GGQASKASNIGQVAQ
+323 
-338 FAAAG
+338 AA
-343 KETKS
+343 
-348 KSLAEIAMSYGYVY
+348 V
-362 VAQVAMGANA
+362 QR
-372 AQTLKAIQE
+372 
-381 AEAYHGPSLII
+381 
-392 GYAPCEMHS
+392 AP
-401 IKGGMQN
+401 
-408 CQKEMK
+408 
-414 KAVECGYWNLF
+414 
-425 RFNPAA
+425 
-431 EKKFALD
+431 D
-438 SKAPAGGY
+438 
-446 QEFLMNEAR
+446 
-455 YSRLT
+455 
-460 REFPERATVLFAKN
+460 
-474 EENAKERYEHL
+474 EE
-485 LKLVDMYDK
+485 

>member
-1 MRREPQREDD
+1 MSKDFEYDPETGSFRFDESGGKTKKKNDVDVGGWILIAALFAFGLWPIGLIALISKLSDKPKKVNSSRGGMRTSTSPNANVSSRSK
-11 PLTGGLPAHLPV
+11 
-23 VEAVQPLLSVA
+23 VEK
-34 VLETEREPL
+34 
-43 RSVVPR
+43 SVVKTAKKMNRAPKASDKTS
-49 EMERRERILRTPRRI
+49 RILSIVGAAITAIFGISLVTMLGEVIAYGWYSYMMEELFPMCGFFAGGVAM
-64 PPPLVAGQRMKRR
+64 LVAGQRMKRR

-86 EMGKRGYIAVD
+86 VMGKRSHIAVD
-97 ELCAVTGKSRKKIES
+97 ELCAVTGKSRKKVEG
-112 DLDYMVEKGLLG
+112 DLEFMVEKGLLG

-130 SGRGIFFRSAD
+130 SGRGIFFRSAN
-141 AFADYANATAK
+141 AFADYANETAK
-152 KEAVTPK
+152 KENVTPK
-159 AATEGYAGALR
+159 EANEGYAGALRAIR

-299 VDHVLAQNKN
+299 
-309 VNIFVFDTEVYSNT
+309 
-323 GGQASKASNIGQVAQ
+323 
-338 FAAAG
+338 AA
-343 KETKS
+343 
-348 KSLAEIAMSYGYVY
+348 V
-362 VAQVAMGANA
+362 QR
-372 AQTLKAIQE
+372 
-381 AEAYHGPSLII
+381 
-392 GYAPCEMHS
+392 AP
-401 IKGGMQN
+401 
-408 CQKEMK
+408 
-414 KAVECGYWNLF
+414 
-425 RFNPAA
+425 
-431 EKKFALD
+431 D
-438 SKAPAGGY
+438 
-446 QEFLMNEAR
+446 
-455 YSRLT
+455 
-460 REFPERATVLFAKN
+460 
-474 EENAKERYEHL
+474 EE
-485 LKLVDMYDK
+485 

>member
-1 MRREPQREDD
+1 MSKDFEYDPETGSFRFDESGEKTKKKNDVDVGGWILIAALFAFGLWPIGLIALISKLSDKPKKVNSSRGGMRTSTSPNANVSSRSK
-11 PLTGGLPAHLPV
+11 
-23 VEAVQPLLSVA
+23 VEK
-34 VLETEREPL
+34 
-43 RSVVPR
+43 SVVKTAKKMNRAPKTSDKTS
-49 EMERRERILRTPRRI
+49 RILSIVGAAITSIFGISLVTMLGEVIAYGWYSYMMEDLFPMCGFFAGGVAM
-64 PPPLVAGQRMKRR
+64 LVAGQRMKHR

-86 EMGKRGYIAVD
+86 VMGKRSHIAVD
-97 ELCAVTGKSRKKIES
+97 ELCAVTGKSRKKVEG
-112 DLDYMVEKGLLG
+112 DLEFMVEKGLLG

-130 SGRGIFFRSAD
+130 KGRGMFFRNAN

-152 KEAVTPK
+152 KENVTPK
-159 AATEGYAGALR
+159 EANEGYAGALRAIR

-299 VDHVLAQNKN
+299 TAVQR
-309 VNIFVFDTEVYSNT
+309 
-323 GGQASKASNIGQVAQ
+323 
-338 FAAAG
+338 
-343 KETKS
+343 
-348 KSLAEIAMSYGYVY
+348 
-362 VAQVAMGANA
+362 
-372 AQTLKAIQE
+372 
-381 AEAYHGPSLII
+381 
-392 GYAPCEMHS
+392 AP
-401 IKGGMQN
+401 
-408 CQKEMK
+408 
-414 KAVECGYWNLF
+414 
-425 RFNPAA
+425 
-431 EKKFALD
+431 D
-438 SKAPAGGY
+438 
-446 QEFLMNEAR
+446 
-455 YSRLT
+455 
-460 REFPERATVLFAKN
+460 
-474 EENAKERYEHL
+474 EE
-485 LKLVDMYDK
+485 

>member
-1 MRREPQREDD
+1 MSKDFEYDPETGSFRFDESGGKTKKKNDVDVGGWILIAALFAFGLWPIGLIALISKLSDKPKKVNSSRGGMRTSTSQNANVSSRSK
-11 PLTGGLPAHLPV
+11 
-23 VEAVQPLLSVA
+23 VEK
-34 VLETEREPL
+34 
-43 RSVVPR
+43 SVVKTAKKMNRAPKTSDKTS
-49 EMERRERILRTPRRI
+49 RILSIVGAAITAIFGISLVTMLGEVIAYGWYSYMMEELFPMCGFFAGGVAM
-64 PPPLVAGQRMKRR
+64 LVAGQRMKRR

-86 EMGKRGYIAVD
+86 VMGERGYISVE
-97 ELCAVTGKSRKKIES
+97 ELCTVTGKSRKKIES

-152 KEAVTPK
+152 RENVTPK
-159 AATEGYAGALR
+159 EANEGYAGALRAIR

-299 VDHVLAQNKN
+299 
-309 VNIFVFDTEVYSNT
+309 
-323 GGQASKASNIGQVAQ
+323 
-338 FAAAG
+338 AA
-343 KETKS
+343 
-348 KSLAEIAMSYGYVY
+348 V
-362 VAQVAMGANA
+362 QR
-372 AQTLKAIQE
+372 
-381 AEAYHGPSLII
+381 
-392 GYAPCEMHS
+392 AP
-401 IKGGMQN
+401 
-408 CQKEMK
+408 
-414 KAVECGYWNLF
+414 
-425 RFNPAA
+425 
-431 EKKFALD
+431 D
-438 SKAPAGGY
+438 
-446 QEFLMNEAR
+446 
-455 YSRLT
+455 
-460 REFPERATVLFAKN
+460 
-474 EENAKERYEHL
+474 EE
-485 LKLVDMYDK
+485 

>member
-1 MRREPQREDD
+1 MSKDFEYDPETGSFRFDESGGKTKKKNDVDVGGWIIIAALFAFGLWPIGLIALISKLSDKPKKVNSSRGGMRTSTSPNANVSSRSK
-11 PLTGGLPAHLPV
+11 
-23 VEAVQPLLSVA
+23 VEK
-34 VLETEREPL
+34 
-43 RSVVPR
+43 SVVKTAKQMNRAPKTSDKTA
-49 EMERRERILRTPRRI
+49 RILSIVGAAITAIFGISLVTMLGEVIAYGWYSYMMEELFPMCGFFAGGVAM
-64 PPPLVAGQRMKRR
+64 LVAGQRMKRR

-86 EMGKRGYIAVD
+86 VMGERGYISVE
-97 ELCAVTGKSRKKIES
+97 ELCAVTGKSRKKVEG
-112 DLDYMVEKGLLG
+112 DLEFMVEKGLLG

-152 KEAVTPK
+152 KENVTPK
-159 AATEGYAGALR
+159 EANEGYAGALRAIR

-299 VDHVLAQNKN
+299 
-309 VNIFVFDTEVYSNT
+309 
-323 GGQASKASNIGQVAQ
+323 
-338 FAAAG
+338 AA
-343 KETKS
+343 
-348 KSLAEIAMSYGYVY
+348 V
-362 VAQVAMGANA
+362 QR
-372 AQTLKAIQE
+372 
-381 AEAYHGPSLII
+381 
-392 GYAPCEMHS
+392 AP
-401 IKGGMQN
+401 
-408 CQKEMK
+408 
-414 KAVECGYWNLF
+414 
-425 RFNPAA
+425 
-431 EKKFALD
+431 D
-438 SKAPAGGY
+438 
-446 QEFLMNEAR
+446 
-455 YSRLT
+455 
-460 REFPERATVLFAKN
+460 
-474 EENAKERYEHL
+474 EE
-485 LKLVDMYDK
+485 

>member
-1 MRREPQREDD
+1 MSKDFEYDPETGSFRFDESGGKTKKKNDVDVGGWILIAALFAFGLWPIGLIALISKLSDKPKKVNSSRGGMRTSTSPNANVSSRSK
-11 PLTGGLPAHLPV
+11 
-23 VEAVQPLLSVA
+23 VEK
-34 VLETEREPL
+34 
-43 RSVVPR
+43 SVVKTAKKMNRAPKTSDKTS
-49 EMERRERILRTPRRI
+49 RILSIVGAAITCIFGISLVTMLGEVIAYGWYSYMMEDLFPMCGFFAGGVAM
-64 PPPLVAGQRMKRR
+64 LVAGQRMKHR

-86 EMGKRGYIAVD
+86 VMGERGYISME
-97 ELCAVTGKSRKKIES
+97 ELCTVTGKSRKKVEG
-112 DLDYMVEKGLLG
+112 DLEFMVEKGLLG
-124 AGAYLD
+124 TGAYLD

-152 KEAVTPK
+152 KENVTPK
-159 AATEGYAGALR
+159 EANEGYAGVLR
-170 SANDRI
+170 SIRRANDRI

-299 VDHVLAQNKN
+299 
-309 VNIFVFDTEVYSNT
+309 
-323 GGQASKASNIGQVAQ
+323 
-338 FAAAG
+338 AA
-343 KETKS
+343 
-348 KSLAEIAMSYGYVY
+348 V
-362 VAQVAMGANA
+362 QR
-372 AQTLKAIQE
+372 
-381 AEAYHGPSLII
+381 
-392 GYAPCEMHS
+392 AP
-401 IKGGMQN
+401 
-408 CQKEMK
+408 
-414 KAVECGYWNLF
+414 
-425 RFNPAA
+425 
-431 EKKFALD
+431 D
-438 SKAPAGGY
+438 
-446 QEFLMNEAR
+446 
-455 YSRLT
+455 
-460 REFPERATVLFAKN
+460 
-474 EENAKERYEHL
+474 EE
-485 LKLVDMYDK
+485 